1 MRGELL
7 VRVKVE
13 VDDKKSVLDMIVQK
27 DMTIGSLK
35 NKLDMSPE
43 AVDQVMVN
51 GVRRSEYYSLNSG
64 DRITFETVRTTKG
77 DSKQQELQSEMD

>member
-1 MRGELL
+1 M
-7 VRVKVE
+7 RVKLE
-13 VDDKKSVLDMIVQK
+13 IDDRKSVLDMIVQK

-35 NKLDMSPE
+35 DKMDMSPE

-64 DRITFETVRTTKG
+64 DWITFEIEGTTKG
-77 DSKQQELQSEMD
+77 DSKQRELQSEMD